1 MHFDLPLPPV
11 ASAGLTMLS
20 MVEMEAAPGPLGIL
34 SCLVKLVVGF
44 GVVCVDLCRM
54 FCRLWEIGAMMS
66 ADGPSRLGSLPR
78 DQ

>member
-34 SCLVKLVVGF
+34 SCLVELVVGLGLF
-44 GVVCVDLCRM
+44 VLFFVGCFV
-54 FCRLWEIGAMMS
+54 G
-66 ADGPSRLGSLPR
+66 SRK
-78 DQ
+78 